1 MDVEEIVMEA
11 EEKMDSAVEALI
23 ESLQTLRTGRAN
35 PMLVDKIRVDS
46 YGAASPIKAVAS
58 LSVPEPRVLMIQPW
72 DKSMLAVIE
81 KAIMTSDLGIMPAN
95 DGNVIRLTMPE
106 MTEDRRKDL
115 VKVAKG
121 RAEDG
126 RVSVRNAR
134 RDANT
139 SLKKMEKD
147 KEITEDESKKL
158 QKNIQDKTDEYIGKI
173 DDILGHKEKDIM
185 EV

>member
-46 YGAASPIKAVAS
+46 YGTASPIKAVAS

-158 QKNIQDKTDEYIGKI
+158 QKNIQDKTDEYIAKI
-173 DDILGHKEKDIM
+173 DVILGHKEKDIM

>member
-1 MDVEEIVMEA
+1 MDVEELVLEA
-11 EEKMDSAVEALI
+11 EDKMDSAVEALI
-23 ESLQTLRTGRAN
+23 DSLQTLRTGRAN
-35 PMLVDKIRVDS
+35 PMIVDKIRVDS
-46 YGAASPIKAVAS
+46 YGAMSPIKAVAS
-58 LSVPEPRVLMIQPW
+58 LSVPEPRILMIQPW
-72 DKSMLAVIE
+72 DRSMLAPIE
-81 KAIMTSDLGIMPAN
+81 KAIMTSDLGIMPAS

-139 SLKKMEKD
+139 ALKRMEKD
-147 KEITEDESKKL
+147 KELTEDESKKF
-158 QKNIQDKTDEYIGKI
+158 QKSIQDKTDAYIGKI
-173 DDILGHKEKDIM
+173 DDILQSKEKDIM

>member
-1 MDVEEIVMEA
+1 
-11 EEKMDSAVEALI
+11 
-23 ESLQTLRTGRAN
+23 
-35 PMLVDKIRVDS
+35 
-46 YGAASPIKAVAS
+46 
-58 LSVPEPRVLMIQPW
+58 
-72 DKSMLAVIE
+72 
-81 KAIMTSDLGIMPAN
+81 MTSDLGIMPAN

-139 SLKKMEKD
+139 ILKKMEKD
-147 KEITEDESKKL
+147 KELTEDESKKF
-158 QKNIQDKTDEYIGKI
+158 QKTIQDKTDAYISKI
-173 DDILGHKEKDIM
+173 EDILQSKEKDIM

>member
-1 MDVEEIVMEA
+1 MDVEEVVLEA
-11 EEKMDSAVEALI
+11 EDKMDSAVETLI
-23 ESLQTLRTGRAN
+23 DSLQTLRTGRAN

-46 YGAASPIKAVAS
+46 YGAMSPIKTVAS
-58 LSVPEPRVLMIQPW
+58 LSVPEPRILMIQPW
-72 DKSMLAVIE
+72 DKSMLAPIE

-126 RVSVRNAR
+126 RVSIRNAR

-139 SLKKMEKD
+139 LLKKMEKD
-147 KEITEDESKKL
+147 KELTEDESKKF
-158 QKNIQDKTDEYIGKI
+158 QKTIQDKTDSYIGKI
-173 DDILGHKEKDIM
+173 DDILQSKEKDIM

>member
-1 MDVEEIVMEA
+1 
-11 EEKMDSAVEALI
+11 
-23 ESLQTLRTGRAN
+23 
-35 PMLVDKIRVDS
+35 MLVDKIRVDS
-46 YGAASPIKAVAS
+46 YGAMSPIKTVAS
-58 LSVPEPRVLMIQPW
+58 LSVPEPRILMIQPW
-72 DKSMLAVIE
+72 DKSMLAPIE

-139 SLKKMEKD
+139 ILKKMEKD
-147 KEITEDESKKL
+147 KELTEDESKKF
-158 QKNIQDKTDEYIGKI
+158 QKTIQDKTDAYISKI
-173 DDILGHKEKDIM
+173 EDILQSKEKDIM